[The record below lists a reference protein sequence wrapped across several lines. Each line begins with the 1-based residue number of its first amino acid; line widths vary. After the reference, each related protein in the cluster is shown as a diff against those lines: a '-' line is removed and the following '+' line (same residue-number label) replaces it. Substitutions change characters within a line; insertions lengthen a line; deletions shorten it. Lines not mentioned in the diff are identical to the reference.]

1 MEDIITERIVV
12 DENCERLIRQNV
24 IQYNYLAILFFL
36 YSLINFILVIARLIK
51 NNALHNNT
59 SVNHFYYLIYPLATL
74 LNISL
79 AVTSAVL
86 HFKALRLQQSSID
99 QQQQYFFSKSFEY
112 YRRGNGISIVNI
124 SLSIVMITYS
134 LFKENLN

>member
-36 YSLINFILVIARLIK
+36 YSLFNFILVIARLIK

-124 SLSIVMITYS
+124 SLSIVMITYI